1 MRTAA
6 FSLVD
11 GLCVFLELLQESLQH
26 VATQIPPVHK
36 EADWWLTGV
45 DIFGWMFWG
54 LYLDEPECF
63 YVWEW
68 LKSRLI
74 QYTEQIHDDD
84 DHDDDAQ

>member
-45 DIFGWMFWG
+45 DIFGWMF
-54 LYLDEPECF
+54 
-63 YVWEW
+63 
-68 LKSRLI
+68 
-74 QYTEQIHDDD
+74 
-84 DHDDDAQ
+84 